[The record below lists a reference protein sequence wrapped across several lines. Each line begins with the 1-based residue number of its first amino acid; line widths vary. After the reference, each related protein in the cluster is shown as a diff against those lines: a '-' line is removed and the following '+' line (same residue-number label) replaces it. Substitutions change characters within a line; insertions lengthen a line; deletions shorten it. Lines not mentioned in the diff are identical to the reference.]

1 MTDAPPPH
9 APREKSLRGFL
20 LLAGALALFQ
30 FLADRVRVPAPWSP
44 ALSLAAGVVVLALS
58 LWALFVGASS
68 GLGGRSSLAA
78 LFAGA
83 AGMALLV
90 WLSKGLGSSMASS
103 LALALGQACLLT
115 ACLGLGALVAG
126 AIKEPNLLA
135 PMCVF
140 LPFFDAFLVLTQKGF
155 TKRVMEA
162 APQVL
167 QNVAMRVPEVS
178 SGPKEAPLAAVAFI
192 GPADLVFVALFA
204 AILHRFRLNSRG
216 TLLWLAPSLA
226 AYLLLVMVAGDA
238 RIGPVS
244 LNALPALVPIGLVVL
259 LTNVRHLRLTRQ
271 EWALTALAGLLGL
284 GLFAFGSSFGS

>member
-1 MTDAPPPH
+1 MTAAHSHSSPTTG
-9 APREKSLRGFL
+9 LRAFL
-20 LLAGALALFQ
+20 VLACALALFQ
-30 FLADRVRVPAPWSP
+30 FLADRVRVPVAWSP

-58 LWALFVGASS
+58 LAALFVGASS
-68 GLGGRSSLAA
+68 GLRGRSALAT
-78 LFAGA
+78 LVAGA

-90 WLSKGLGSSMASS
+90 WSSKTLGGATLASA
-103 LALALGQACLLT
+103 ALALGQACLLA

-167 QNVAMRVPEVS
+167 ENVAMRVPEVS
-178 SGPKEAPLAAVAFI
+178 SGPKETPLAAVAFI

-204 AILHRFRLNSRG
+204 AILHRFDLNSRG

-238 RIGPVS
+238 KIGPVS

-259 LTNVRHLRLTRQ
+259 LTNVRRLRLTRQ
-271 EWALTALAGLLGL
+271 EWALTALSGLLGL
-284 GLFAFGSSFGS
+284 GLVAFGSSFGS